1 MQEVS
6 VRVGNTETETV
17 PIRKGVRQGCV
28 ASPDLLNLYQEMIMR
43 VTTNMAG
50 IKVGGI
56 NINNIRYAD
65 DTALIAT
72 SQRLGDRVIV
82 KSNAYGMEVNVKKT
96 ECIVR
101 TKKKSV
107 PECRI
112 TIKREMVKQVN
123 NFKYLGSNIT
133 SDERYVTEVKCHIAQ
148 AKRAF
153 VELDNILKNKKMTI
167 RTRMRLLKCYVH
179 PILQYG

>member
-28 ASPDLLNLYQEMIMR
+28 ASPDLFNLYQEMIMR

-65 DTALIAT
+65 DTALSAT
-72 SQRLGDRVIV
+72 SQ
-82 KSNAYGMEVNVKKT
+82 VN
-96 ECIVR
+96 
-101 TKKKSV
+101 
-107 PECRI
+107 
-112 TIKREMVKQVN
+112 
-123 NFKYLGSNIT
+123 L
-133 SDERYVTEVKCHIAQ
+133 
-148 AKRAF
+148 
-153 VELDNILKNKKMTI
+153 
-167 RTRMRLLKCYVH
+167 
-179 PILQYG
+179 